1 MNGCFAYYR
10 LPGENEYVEVSSS
23 APATVL
29 KDISEAGNAP
39 GFIIAP
45 FSASSSTAIVL
56 IPAQE
61 LCRHK
66 LTDEMESEP
75 DCIHSSQTTND
86 SDSIN
91 ISEPAADKEP
101 HSYAEDFSEYG
112 KAFASFHQAVCDGRF
127 RKLVL
132 SRSRGIEFEEP
143 VCLKDLFLKA
153 CAMYPHLMVMLH
165 HTDISGTWLVA
176 TPEPLIEYHNGEFHT
191 VALAG
196 TINGGSLESSADDHG
211 LNIWDAKN
219 RAEQNVVERFITES
233 LEPFASE
240 IWKEGPYTSKAGH
253 LLHLKT
259 DIHFKASES
268 KLGEIVSALHPT
280 PAICGLP
287 QKEAREFILRNEA
300 HRRKYYSGFAGPV
313 GINGRTRLYVSLR
326 CAEFPELI
334 GNGNGA
340 DSLYVNRARL
350 YAGGGIMPDSACRSE
365 FEETENK
372 MQTMKRCL
380 DLCQIRKEIENVQQ
394 YGERKYTYCF
404 AHQAWC

>member
-10 LPGENEYVEVSSS
+10 LPGENEYVEVRSS
-23 APATVL
+23 APAKVL
-29 KDISEAGNAP
+29 KDISEAGNAT

-45 FSASSSTAIVL
+45 FSVSSSTAIVL
-56 IPAQE
+56 IPADNLYSHPVTIGIE
-61 LCRHK
+61 SG
-66 LTDEMESEP
+66 EMTGKPGAEESQP
-75 DCIHSSQTTND
+75 GSAQ
-86 SDSIN
+86 
-91 ISEPAADKEP
+91 
-101 HSYAEDFSEYG
+101 DFSDYEEV
-112 KAFASFHQAVCDGRF
+112 FASFHEAVCDGLF

-132 SRSRGIEFEEP
+132 SRSRDIEFEKS

-176 TPEPLIEYHNGEFHT
+176 TPEPLIEYNNGEFHT

-196 TINGGSLESSADDHG
+196 TINGNSLESSADG
-211 LNIWDAKN
+211 SRLNIWDSKN

-233 LEPFASE
+233 LQPFASE

-259 DIHFKASES
+259 DIRFKASES

-300 HRRKYYSGFAGPV
+300 HRRKYYSGFAGPI

-350 YAGGGIMPDSACRSE
+350 YAGGGIMPESACRSE

-394 YGERKYTYCF
+394 
-404 AHQAWC
+404 

>member
-29 KDISEAGNAP
+29 KDISEAGNAT

-45 FSASSSTAIVL
+45 FSVSSSTAIVL
-56 IPAQE
+56 IPAE
-61 LCRHK
+61 NLSSHPV
-66 LTDEMESEP
+66 TIGIESEEMTGKP
-75 DCIHSSQTTND
+75 GAEESQ
-86 SDSIN
+86 
-91 ISEPAADKEP
+91 PG
-101 HSYAEDFSEYG
+101 YAKDFSEYEEV
-112 KAFASFHQAVCDGRF
+112 FASFHEAVCDGRF

-143 VCLKDLFLKA
+143 ACLKDLFLKA

-176 TPEPLIEYHNGEFHT
+176 TPEPLIEYNNGEFHT

-196 TINGGSLESSADDHG
+196 TINGGSLESSADG
-211 LNIWDAKN
+211 SGINIWDSKN

-233 LEPFASE
+233 LQPFASE

-259 DIHFKASES
+259 DIRFKASES

-313 GINGRTRLYVSLR
+313 GINGRTKLFVSLR

-350 YAGGGIMPDSACRSE
+350 YAGGGIMPESACRSE

-394 YGERKYTYCF
+394 
-404 AHQAWC
+404 

>member
-10 LPGENEYVEVSSS
+10 LPAENEYVEVSSS
-23 APATVL
+23 ASATVL
-29 KDISEAGNAP
+29 KDISEAGNAT

-45 FSASSSTAIVL
+45 FSVSSSTAIVL
-56 IPAQE
+56 IPAE
-61 LCRHK
+61 NLSSHPV
-66 LTDEMESEP
+66 TIGIESEEMTGKP
-75 DCIHSSQTTND
+75 GAEESQ
-86 SDSIN
+86 
-91 ISEPAADKEP
+91 PG
-101 HSYAEDFSEYG
+101 YAKDFSEYEEV
-112 KAFASFHQAVCDGRF
+112 FASFHEAVCDGRF

-132 SRSRGIEFEEP
+132 SRSRDIEFEKS

-176 TPEPLIEYHNGEFHT
+176 TPEPLIEYNNGEFHT

-196 TINGGSLESSADDHG
+196 TINGNSLESSADGSG

-233 LEPFASE
+233 LQPFASE

-259 DIHFKASES
+259 DIRFKASES

-287 QKEAREFILRNEA
+287 QKEACEFILRNEA
-300 HRRKYYSGFAGPV
+300 HHRKYYSGFAGPV
-313 GINGRTRLYVSLR
+313 GINGRTRLFVSLR
-326 CAEFPELI
+326 CAEFSELI
-334 GNGNGA
+334 GNGNDA
-340 DSLYVNRARL
+340 DSISVYCARL
-350 YAGGGIMPDSACRSE
+350 YAGGGIMPESACRSE

-372 MQTMKRCL
+372 MQTMKKCL
-380 DLCQIRKEIENVQQ
+380 DICRIRKEIENVQQ
-394 YGERKYTYCF
+394 
-404 AHQAWC
+404 